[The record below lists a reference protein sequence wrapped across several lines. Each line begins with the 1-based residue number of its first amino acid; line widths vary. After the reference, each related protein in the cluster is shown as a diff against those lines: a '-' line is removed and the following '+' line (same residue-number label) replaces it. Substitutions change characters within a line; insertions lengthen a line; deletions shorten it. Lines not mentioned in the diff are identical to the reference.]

1 MYGLKNIM
9 EDAVFSKIK
18 ELQPHINCCTC
29 EKCIIDVASYALNR
43 LTPKYVVTSQGE
55 VLGKLSIIEPQKD
68 LDVTSQVLKAF
79 QIIGEQP
86 NH

>member
-43 LTPKYVVTSQGE
+43 LTPSLNLRKILMLLLRY
-55 VLGKLSIIEPQKD
+55 
-68 LDVTSQVLKAF
+68 
-79 QIIGEQP
+79 
-86 NH
+86 